1 VDFYLYY
8 QSLID
13 KFSAKCEEVFNS
25 HLTGVYL
32 HGSMAMDCFNPGKS
46 DIDLMIIVENNIA
59 NSQKIKFMDDV
70 MKLNEQGPVK
80 GLEFSIVQRKY
91 CHPFVYPTPFE
102 LHFSQMH
109 IKQYKRNPI
118 KYMENMKGKDKDLA
132 AHFTMINHCGIVL
145 HGEPVKDVFGKVP
158 IKDYVDSIW
167 RDIKNAREDIVNEPI
182 YMVLNLCRV
191 LAFLEDG
198 LYLSKQR
205 GGEWGL
211 THISKKYYSL
221 ISEALNC
228 YKTGHMMQVDKSHS
242 IEFADEMLDS
252 IKDKMASK

>member
-1 VDFYLYY
+1 MYY

-13 KFSAKCEEVFNS
+13 KFSAKCKEVFNS
-25 HLTGVYL
+25 HLAGVYL
-32 HGSMAMDCFNPGKS
+32 HGSMAMNCFNAEKS
-46 DIDLMIIVENNIA
+46 DIDLIIIVENNIT

-80 GLEFSIVQRKY
+80 GMEFSIVQRKY

-109 IKQYKRNPI
+109 VKQYKHNPI
-118 KYMENMKGKDKDLA
+118 KYIENMKGKDKDLA

-145 HGEPVKDVFGKVP
+145 HGEPIKDVFGKVP

-167 RDIKNAREDIVNEPI
+167 RDIENARKDIVIEPM

-198 LYLSKQR
+198 LYLSKQQ
-205 GGEWGL
+205 GGKWGL
-211 THISKKYYSL
+211 THISTKYHPL
-221 ISEALNC
+221 IAEALYC
-228 YKTGHMMQVDKSHS
+228 YKTKHAMQVDKAYAKDLADQMLHN
-242 IEFADEMLDS
+242 IEYKRGAV
-252 IKDKMASK
+252 